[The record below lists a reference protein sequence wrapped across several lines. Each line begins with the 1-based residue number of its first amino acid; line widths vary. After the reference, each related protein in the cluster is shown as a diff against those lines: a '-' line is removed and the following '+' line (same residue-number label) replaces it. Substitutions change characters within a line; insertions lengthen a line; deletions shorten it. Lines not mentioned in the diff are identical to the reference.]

1 MGLSTLGDETLLK
14 IVKEESYAI
23 AHSFICTAAVINGVM
38 VKLNTDGTV
47 SPCAAV
53 TDKPIGFVT
62 VGCKAADE
70 RVTVVT
76 PFQAIVYAESDSGS
90 TCGAELAQSGI
101 NTAVTN
107 AKMKT
112 AVSTNYVS
120 AVALETATTGNLMQ
134 VGILR
139 HPYLKP

>member
-1 MGLSTLGDETLLK
+1 MGLSTMGTETPQKVL
-14 IVKEESYAI
+14 KEESYSI

-47 SPCAAV
+47 SPCSAV
-53 TDKPIGFVT
+53 TDKPIGYVT

-70 RVTVVT
+70 RITVST
-76 PFQAIVYAESDSGS
+76 HFQAIVYAESDAGS

-120 AVALETATTGNLMQ
+120 AVALETATTGNPIL

-139 HPYLKP
+139 QPYLKP

>member
-1 MGLSTLGDETLLK
+1 MGLTTMGDETPLK

-23 AHSFICTAAVINGVM
+23 THSFICTAAVINGVM

-53 TDKPIGFVT
+53 TDKPIGMVT
-62 VGCKAADE
+62 VGCKAASE
-70 RVTVVT
+70 RITVRT
-76 PFQAIVYAESDSGS
+76 AFAAIVYAESDAGS

-101 NTAVTN
+101 NSAVTL

-120 AVALETATTGNLMQ
+120 AVALETVTTGNTFQ